1 MSLDAAVITAI
12 FEGEGS
18 SVLQWEAGTRCVCL
32 SDDSKQPAWTA
43 NPPAGCECGG
53 HGVIYASPVA
63 IVGLFRSQSRFM
75 SPRPQGELDHG
86 EASLT
91 TPKMPVPIAG
101 TTYPGCQ
108 PGYTDRRVR
117 DRFTV
122 AVEPA
127 SDAADDRVFYPAAK
141 AVPFFVG
148 NEHLAW
154 RVQLQS
160 LSQINRGAPQP

>member
-1 MSLDAAVITAI
+1 MSVDASIVTLI

-18 SVLQWEAGTRCVCL
+18 TVLQWEQGTRCVCY
-32 SDDSKQPAWTA
+32 SDDTKQPAWSA
-43 NPPAGCECGG
+43 HARPGCACGG
-53 HGVIYASPVA
+53 FGVIYAAPVPV
-63 IVGLFRSQSRFM
+63 VGLFRSQSRFM
-75 SPRPQGELDHG
+75 SPRMQGELDHG
-86 EASLT
+86 EAALT

-101 TTYPGCQ
+101 TTYPACQ

-122 AVEPA
+122 AIEPA

-141 AVPFFVG
+141 AVPFLVN

-160 LSQINRGAPQP
+160 LSQINRVQPQP

>member
-1 MSLDAAVITAI
+1 MSLDFDIITSI

-18 SVLQWEAGTRCVCL
+18 TVLQWEVGTRCVCY
-32 SDDSKQPAWTA
+32 SDDSHQPRWSA
-43 NPPAGCECGG
+43 NPPAGCTCGG
-53 HGVIYASPVA
+53 FGVIYAAPVA
-63 IVGLFRSQSRFM
+63 VVGLFRSQSRFM
-75 SPRPQGELDHG
+75 SPRAEGELDHG
-86 EASLT
+86 EASLS

-101 TTYPGCQ
+101 TTYPACR

-122 AVEPA
+122 AIEPQ
-127 SDAADDRVFYPAAK
+127 SDVDDDRVFYPAAK
-141 AVPFFVG
+141 AVPFLV
-148 NEHLAW
+148 NDEHLAW